1 MLPAKPR
8 FRMHDIVYAYP
19 RLWLTAVLLSVIGAP
34 IGTAAEDRSMAQPIS
49 TAAFALPTEGRFP
62 SLARA
67 TAWLNS
73 EPLRSEDLRGKVVLV
88 DFWTYTCINWRRTVP
103 YLRAWAQKYK
113 DQGLVVIGVHT
124 PEFGFEK
131 ELGNVRRHAQE
142 QNIDYPIAV
151 DSGYGIW
158 QAFGNQYWP
167 ALYFIDAQGRVRHHV
182 FGEGEYEQSERI
194 IQQLLAE
201 AGHPVTDRGLVTV
214 DARGAEASADWKNL
228 RSPETYVGYG
238 RAERFASPGR
248 EVFDRT
254 GVYAAPARLEVNEW
268 ALSGDWTIKREL
280 TVSNKANAKL
290 TYRFHARDLHLVMG
304 PATRGTPVRFRVLID
319 GQPPGASHGVDVDDQ
334 GLGTL
339 DQPRMYQLIRQTTP
353 ITDRTFEIEFL
364 DAGAEVFSF
373 TFG

>member
-1 MLPAKPR
+1 MSV
-8 FRMHDIVYAYP
+8 HP
-19 RLWLTAVLLSVIGAP
+19 RLRLTAVLLYVISAP
-34 IGTAAEDRSMAQPIS
+34 NGTAAEDRSVSQPIS
-49 TAAFALPTEGRFP
+49 TATFNLPSEGRFP

-67 TAWLNS
+67 TVWLNT
-73 EPLRSEDLRGKVVLV
+73 EPLSPEGLRGKVVLV

-131 ELGNVRRHAQE
+131 DLDNVRQHAKE
-142 QNIDYPIAV
+142 QNVDYPIAV
-151 DSGYGIW
+151 DSDYGIW
-158 QAFGNQYWP
+158 QAFDNQYWP
-167 ALYFIDAQGRVRHHV
+167 ALYFVDAQGRVRHHV

-201 AGHPVTDRGLVTV
+201 AGRPVADRGLVTV
-214 DARGAEASADWKNL
+214 EARGAEASADWKNL

-248 EVFDRT
+248 AVFDRS
-254 GVYAAPARLEVNEW
+254 GVYAAPARLAVNDW
-268 ALSGDWTIKREL
+268 ALSGGWTIKREL
-280 TVSNKANAKL
+280 TASNEANAKL

-319 GQPPGASHGVDVDDQ
+319 ESCSIG
-334 GLGTL
+334 
-339 DQPRMYQLIRQTTP
+339 RR
-353 ITDRTFEIEFL
+353 
-364 DAGAEVFSF
+364 
-373 TFG
+373 